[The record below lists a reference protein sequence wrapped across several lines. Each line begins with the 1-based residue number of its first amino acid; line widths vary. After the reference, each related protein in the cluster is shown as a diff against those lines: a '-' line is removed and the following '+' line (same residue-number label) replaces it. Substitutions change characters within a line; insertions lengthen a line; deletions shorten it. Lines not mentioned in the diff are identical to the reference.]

1 MNEEIYSYSFVRACI
16 VYSQNVT
23 LISIVLFMCVISM
36 TQIHPY
42 YSVFQIIPFRNLI
55 WTFSI
60 VLILILQILFSI
72 ISILITHQDM
82 PFGLLIP
89 SHFSVI
95 LKDFKKLVL
104 HLHFHCFIIFTF
116 CFYCG

>member
-1 MNEEIYSYSFVRACI
+1 MNEVIYSYPFVRSCI
-16 VYSQNVT
+16 VYSQNIT

-60 VLILILQILFSI
+60 VLILILQILFSF

-89 SHFSVI
+89 SHYSVRDI
-95 LKDFKKLVL
+95 YFLKLVL
-104 HLHFHCFIIFTF
+104 HLHFHFAVNFDF
-116 CFYCG
+116 CVCCR